1 MMSELEIIGVPQSNF
16 VRTVRIVCEEKG
28 VPYRLV
34 PGRPHSPEV
43 DAIHPLGKIP
53 VMRHG
58 EFSLCESK
66 AIATYIDRAFAGPR
80 LFPEDARRCAKIE
93 QWVSLA
99 NTSIIPAINAYLM
112 CYFFPRTADG
122 QPDRALIEK
131 ALPDMRTHVGLCN
144 RAVAGTGHLAGAE
157 FSYADM
163 NLLPVLAYLR
173 ECRESREAL
182 QDAKELGQ
190 YLDRHAER
198 ASFKATI
205 PPPFSELR
213 RPAAAARSGNP

>member
-1 MMSELEIIGVPQSNF
+1 MSDLEIIGVPQSNF
-16 VRTVRIVCEEKG
+16 VRTVRIVCEEKA
-28 VPYRLV
+28 VPYRLT
-34 PGRPHSPEV
+34 PGRPRSPEV
-43 DAIHPLGKIP
+43 SAIHPLGKIP

-66 AIATYIDRAFAGPR
+66 AIATYIDRVFPGPR

-93 QWVSLA
+93 QWVSIA
-99 NTSIIPAINAYLM
+99 NTVMIPAINTYLQ

-122 QPDRALIEK
+122 QPDRTLIDK
-131 ALPDMRTHVGLCN
+131 ALPELRTFVGVCN
-144 RAVAGTGHLAGAE
+144 RAVAQTGHLVGSE

-163 NLLPVLAYLR
+163 NLLPVVAYLR
-173 ECRESREAL
+173 ECPESGEAL
-182 QDAKELGQ
+182 NGAKELGQ

-198 ASFKATI
+198 ASFTATI

-213 RPAAAARSGNP
+213 RPTAAARHGNP

>member
-1 MMSELEIIGVPQSNF
+1 MSDLEIIGVPQSNF
-16 VRTVRIVCEEKG
+16 VRTVRIVCEEKA
-28 VPYRLV
+28 VSYRLT
-34 PGRPHSPEV
+34 PGRPRSPEV
-43 DAIHPLGKIP
+43 SAIHPLGKIP

-66 AIATYIDRAFAGPR
+66 AIATYIDRAFPGPR

-93 QWVSLA
+93 QWVSIA
-99 NTSIIPAINAYLM
+99 NTVMIPAINTYLQ

-122 QPDRALIEK
+122 QPDRALIDK
-131 ALPDMRTHVGLCN
+131 AAPEMRTYVGVCN
-144 RAVAGTGHLAGAE
+144 QAVAQTGHLVGAE

-163 NLLPVLAYLR
+163 NLLPVVAYLR
-173 ECRESREAL
+173 ECPESGEAL
-182 QDAKELGQ
+182 NGAKELAR

-213 RPAAAARSGNP
+213 RPAAAARPGNP

>member
-1 MMSELEIIGVPQSNF
+1 MSELEIIGVPQSNF

-28 VPYRLV
+28 VAYRLI
-34 PGRPHSPEV
+34 PGRPHSPDV

-58 EFSLCESK
+58 DFSLCESK
-66 AIATYIDRAFAGPR
+66 AIATYIDRAFPGPR
-80 LFPEDARRCAKIE
+80 LFPEDAKRCAKLE

-99 NTSIIPAINAYLM
+99 NTTIIPAINAYLM

-122 QPDRALIEK
+122 RPDRALIEN
-131 ALPDMRTHVGLCN
+131 ALPDMRAHVGICD
-144 RAVAGTGHLAGAE
+144 RAVAATGNLAGDE
-157 FSYADM
+157 FGYADM

-173 ECRESREAL
+173 ECPEGAEAL
-182 QDAKELGQ
+182 IAATDLGR

-198 ASFKATI
+198 ASFKATV

-213 RPAAAARSGNP
+213 RSAAAARSGNP